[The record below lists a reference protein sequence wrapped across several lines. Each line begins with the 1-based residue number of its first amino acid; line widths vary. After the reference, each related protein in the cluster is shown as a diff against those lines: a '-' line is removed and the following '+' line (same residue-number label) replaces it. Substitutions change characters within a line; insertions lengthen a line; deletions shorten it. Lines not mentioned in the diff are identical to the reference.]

1 MSECLGLSCYL
12 SLMGT
17 DIRILLV
24 VVVALFAPLGAAR
37 AQRADSIATGYSP
50 TQCPSCAE
58 WNAPTAP
65 VHLFGNVYY
74 VGTRGL
80 GAILLTSDS
89 GHILLDAGLPES
101 AAPIMANVR
110 ALGFR
115 VEDIR
120 VIVNSHAHYDHAGGI
135 AAVQRASG
143 ARVAAT
149 LSSALVLR
157 RGMAGA
163 DDPQHDI
170 ALPFP
175 AVTGT
180 DVRVLADGD
189 TVRAGPMAI
198 VAHLTAGHT
207 PGGTSWSWR
216 SCEGTTCLDFVYADS
231 QTPISADGFLFTRNT
246 TYPNALADFARGFAV
261 LEQLPCDVLLTP
273 HPAASQLWERLEK
286 RDHGEKDALRDPQA
300 CRRYAANARAQLARR
315 VASETGK

>member
-1 MSECLGLSCYL
+1 MRIE
-12 SLMGT
+12 
-17 DIRILLV
+17 IRILL
-24 VVVALFAPLGAAR
+24 AAAGAYLVPITAAH
-37 AQRADSIATGYSP
+37 AQRADSAAVGYSP
-50 TQCPSCAE
+50 NACPSCVE

-80 GAILLTSDS
+80 SAILLTSDS

-120 VIVNSHAHYDHAGGI
+120 VIVNSHPHYDHAGGI
-135 AAVQRASG
+135 AAIQRASR

-149 LSSALVLR
+149 LSSALVLHS
-157 RGMAGA
+157 GTAGV
-163 DDPQHDI
+163 DDPQHDV

-175 AVTGT
+175 RLAGT
-180 DVRVLADGD
+180 EIRVLADGD
-189 TVRAGPMAI
+189 TVRVGPAAI
-198 VAHLTAGHT
+198 TAYLTAGHT

-231 QTPISADGFLFTRNT
+231 QTPVSADGFLFTRNT
-246 TYPNALADFARGFAV
+246 TYPTALADFARGFAV

-273 HPAASQLWERLEK
+273 HPGASQLWERLER
-286 RDHGEKDALRDPQA
+286 RDRGEKDALRDPQA

-315 VASETGK
+315 VVAESAR

>member
-1 MSECLGLSCYL
+1 MRTE
-12 SLMGT
+12 
-17 DIRILLV
+17 IRILL
-24 VVVALFAPLGAAR
+24 ASAAAYLAPIGAAH
-37 AQRADSIATGYSP
+37 AQRADSAAVGYSP
-50 TQCPSCAE
+50 AACPSCAE

-65 VHLFGNVYY
+65 VHLFGNVWY

-80 GAILLTSDS
+80 SAILLTSDS

-135 AAVQRASG
+135 AAIQRASH

-149 LSSALVLR
+149 ASSAMVFR
-157 RGMAGA
+157 NGMAGV
-163 DDPQHDI
+163 DDPQHDV

-175 AVTGT
+175 AVAGT
-180 DVRVLADGD
+180 EIRVLADGD
-189 TVRAGPMAI
+189 TVRVGPVAI
-198 VAHLTAGHT
+198 AAHLTPGHT

-216 SCEGTTCLDFVYADS
+216 SCEGATCLDFVYADS

-246 TYPNALADFARGFAV
+246 TYPTVLADFARGFAV
-261 LEQLPCDVLLTP
+261 LEQLQCDVLLTP
-273 HPAASQLWERLEK
+273 HPGASQLWERLEK
-286 RDHGEKDALRDPQA
+286 RDHGQPGALRDPQA
-300 CRRYAANARAQLARR
+300 CRRYAANARTQLARR
-315 VASETGK
+315 VAAETSKGSP

>member
-1 MSECLGLSCYL
+1 MRP
-12 SLMGT
+12 
-17 DIRILLV
+17 DIRIVLAAA
-24 VVVALFAPLGAAR
+24 ALITPIGATN
-37 AQRADSIATGYSP
+37 AQRPDSLPIGYSA
-50 TQCPSCAE
+50 TACPSCAE

-65 VHLFGNVYY
+65 VQLFGNVYY

-80 GAILLTSDS
+80 SAILLTSS
-89 GHILLDAGLPES
+89 AGHILIDAGLPES
-101 AAPIMANVR
+101 AAPIMANIR

-135 AAVQRASG
+135 AAIRRASG

-149 LSSALVLR
+149 LSSAAVIR
-157 RGMAGA
+157 RGVPGT

-180 DVRVLADGD
+180 DVGVLTDGD
-189 TVRAGPMAI
+189 TVRVGPLAI
-198 VAHLTAGHT
+198 AAHFTPGHT

-246 TYPNALADFARGFAV
+246 TYPSVLADFARGFAL

-286 RDHGEKDALRDPQA
+286 RDAGQKNALQDSQA
-300 CRRYAANARAQLARR
+300 CRRYAASARAQLARR
-315 VASETGK
+315 VAAEQAK